1 MQAQRI
7 VTQVD
12 SSGHLMQ
19 LPLLPPGQSVEV
31 IVLLLEGGTQSK
43 PRRKVPA
50 HLKGKIREVGDIM
63 SSAPLSDWGNRTHRP
78 SGRFFSGTSQRSPGQ
93 TDLLHPPYF
102 TIRQS

>member
-1 MQAQRI
+1 MNDIVDTIFIHYKYEVGMSMQAQRI

-31 IVLLLEGGTQSK
+31 IMLLLESGTPSK

-63 SSAPLSDWGNRTHRP
+63 SSAPLSDW
-78 SGRFFSGTSQRSPGQ
+78 S
-93 TDLLHPPYF
+93 LA
-102 TIRQS
+102 